1 MSIYVATETGTLTV
15 GDEVFVIYAGR
26 TRVREGHPLLKQHP
40 SFFEPSD
47 AHVDYEWEVATKAPG
62 EKRGPGR
69 PRKTE
74 E

>member
-1 MSIYVATETGTLTV
+1 MSIFVATETGTLTV
-15 GDEVFVIYAGR
+15 GDDQFHIQAR
-26 TRVREGHPLLKQHP
+26 QTRVREGHPLLKHYP
-40 SFFEPSD
+40 ELFEPAD
-47 AHVDYEWEVATKAPG
+47 VHVDYEWERATKAPG